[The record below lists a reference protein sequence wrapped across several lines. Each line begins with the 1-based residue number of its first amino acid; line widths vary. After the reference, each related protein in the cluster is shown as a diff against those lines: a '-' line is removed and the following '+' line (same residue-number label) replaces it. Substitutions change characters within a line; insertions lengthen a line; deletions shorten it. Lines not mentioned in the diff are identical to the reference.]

1 MLEPLDH
8 DCVIPLRRRIA
19 FPQNRPFRLRNS
31 ISRRHGPFCCCNFC
45 PLSFVRRHGTSAM
58 VPSPLCGRI
67 VTFEI
72 YPRKNQGKNV
82 RGRPGGTRSR
92 SKIARGRPKLPMRPL
107 GVPRAPS
114 GCSLGAS
121 WVPLGRLLGAQR
133 LSSVR
138 LSADNGVSPG
148 SLEPS
153 GRLLGV
159 PCVPP
164 PPPTH

>member
-1 MLEPLDH
+1 MVHLHHGTL
-8 DCVIPLRRRIA
+8 IPLRRCIA
-19 FPQNRPFRLRNS
+19 FCQNLSFRLRNS
-31 ISRRHGPFCCCNFC
+31 MTSPAWFICCCNFW

-72 YPRKNQGKNV
+72 YPRKNQCKNV
-82 RGRPGGTRSR
+82 RGPPAGTRSR

-164 PPPTH
+164 PPSTH